1 MTPAQYWLIA
11 AIVLFI
17 LEVITPGFVLA
28 NLAVAAIAASAAAWF
43 GASLNVQLIV
53 FVVTCLVSFVTLRPL
68 LKRTI
73 MKGKHAVPTGTDAL
87 IGRVV
92 RVTEDI
98 PPPPEVGRVQIDG
111 DSWQAVSQHATP
123 IAMGA
128 TVRILRVESASVYV
142 ELVN

>member
-1 MTPAQYWLIA
+1 M
-11 AIVLFI
+11 LFI

-43 GASLNVQLIV
+43 GASLSVQLIV
-53 FVVTCLVSFVTLRPL
+53 FVATCLVSFITLRPL
-68 LKRTI
+68 LRRTI
-73 MKGKHAVPTGTDAL
+73 MKGKHVVPTGTDAL

-98 PPPPEVGRVQIDG
+98 PTPPETGRVQIDG
-111 DSWQAVSQHATP
+111 DSWQAISQHATA
-123 IAMGA
+123 IAMGT

-142 ELVN
+142 EPAS

>member
-28 NLAVAAIAASAAAWF
+28 NLAVAAMASSAAAWF
-43 GASLNVQLIV
+43 GASFNMQLLV
-53 FVVTCLVSFVTLRPL
+53 FAVTGLISFVTLRPL
-68 LKRTI
+68 LRKTI
-73 MKGKHAVPTGTDAL
+73 MKGKHAVPTGTSAL

-92 RVTEDI
+92 RVTDDI

-111 DSWQAVSQHATP
+111 DSWQAISQHTAP
-123 IAMGA
+123 IAAGT
-128 TVRILRVESASVYV
+128 TVRILRVDSASVYV
-142 ELVN
+142 EPVS